1 MGHEH
6 LQEHEHEHVHTH
18 AHTPAHTH
26 EHMHEH
32 EPAHHHDHSAPEVS
46 PKDELVALM
55 KYMVGHNA
63 AHIDELAELAK
74 QLDTIGETNAYDRI
88 QHAVEL
94 FRHGNEH
101 LAEVLEDLQ

>member
-1 MGHEH
+1 MALRGF
-6 LQEHEHEHVHTH
+6 LQGAKWRSACVFRYIDDH
-18 AHTPAHTH
+18 A
-26 EHMHEH
+26 
-32 EPAHHHDHSAPEVS
+32 APEIS

-88 QHAVEL
+88 RNAVEL

-101 LAEVLEDLQ
+101 LAEVLKDLQ